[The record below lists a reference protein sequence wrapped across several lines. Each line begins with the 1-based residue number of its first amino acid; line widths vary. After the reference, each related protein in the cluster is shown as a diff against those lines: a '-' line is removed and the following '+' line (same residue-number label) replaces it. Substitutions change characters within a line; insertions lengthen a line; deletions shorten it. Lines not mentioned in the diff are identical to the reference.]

1 MYINHVS
8 DLNPGTIA
16 WSPEKLKVAIDE
28 AAALAEKGEG
38 DNVEFCRKVVQAG
51 VVEYAVYIDGKKVVY
66 FGPMGESFTVDF
78 KGHHDGLKVE
88 ASKVGRCC
96 VM

>member
-1 MYINHVS
+1 MYTNHVS

-16 WSPEKLKVAIDE
+16 WSPEKLKVAVEE
-28 AAALAEKGEG
+28 AAALAEKGKG

-66 FGPMGESFTVDF
+66 FGPMGEMFEVGLR
-78 KGHHDGLKVE
+78 GHGKVMASE
-88 ASKVGRCC
+88 AGGCC